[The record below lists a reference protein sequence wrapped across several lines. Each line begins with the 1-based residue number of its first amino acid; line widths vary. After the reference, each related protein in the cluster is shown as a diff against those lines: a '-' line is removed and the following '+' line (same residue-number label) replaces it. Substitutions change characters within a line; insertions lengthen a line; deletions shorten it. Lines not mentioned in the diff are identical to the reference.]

1 MIFACFVRIPRSE
14 AGSRVSTK
22 THPDDPRTS
31 LPPSVVILGNDA
43 QLAARPATPVQ
54 LAHAC
59 LAAGYRAA
67 VPGSWGDELIA
78 AATIQ
83 ALTTHDVR
91 PAIQCVCPHVARR
104 VLAVGSDLSP
114 YLVSLVAPPVAA
126 ARYVRQHS
134 PSGVRITYVGR
145 CPAASDDSID
155 ARLTPEELLAQ
166 LAERG
171 IRLAEQPTV
180 FESVIP
186 PDRRRHRSQPGGL
199 PTPDALWSSD
209 QPTTVEVISDDDLV
223 SEIAEKVLAATNS
236 LLDLAPSVGCAC
248 AGARAGA
255 LTHRARA
262 DVVALEPPRAWA
274 PVVDEQ
280 FAVGLELPLPAAARS
295 PFDIIA
301 PPPADVEHE
310 WEPFETVEV
319 EPEPPVPVA
328 EPATRRPRFS
338 PPGIEIPTA
347 APPSRRRPSGSPG
360 RVVPGSMPVGSD
372 QEGRVLPRAYVARR
386 RSPRGGVPVV
396 SDTVSRGGPTAP
408 TPTSATPA
416 AGESKHPG
424 SSAPPRDEARAK
436 PFTGH
441 GVEPIVAPRLEPP
454 AQGQSGEPAA
464 ELSRAEQPMRPA
476 SIEPPRHTSFGR
488 GKPQP
493 PLAEQTATVQP
504 AHARSS
510 EVSAMEQARSA
521 QRAARPILARQTAR
535 SDHEVPPPFPL
546 PAVAP
551 GPPATKPSDA
561 ELPIAQSV
569 EPVRG
574 SNGSRAGILAPTL
587 PVLVDQVRRTT
598 ERVSGGVRA
607 LVARSPRTT
616 IAAALTAVVLL
627 SVAIGYAAG
636 NRSADRATSGEAGG
650 QLDVQ
655 RFPADTGAAPDSLP
669 AGAARRDSMAR
680 RAAATPAR
688 RSTTGVRRPTR
699 TGGRGSAAAPAP
711 TEPAAKGPAVVDST
725 ATPPDSTRPPAA
737 GGRDS
742 AAALPPLD
750 SAAGRASAA
759 AASKAPTDSAERDA
773 LRLELE
779 RRRARLDSIAR
790 RVQEIKPDQ
799 R

>member
-1 MIFACFVRIPRSE
+1 M
-14 AGSRVSTK
+14 K

-78 AATIQ
+78 SATIQ
-83 ALTTHDVR
+83 ALTTHTVR

-171 IRLAEQPTV
+171 IRVAEQPTV

-199 PTPDALWSSD
+199 PSPDELWSGD
-209 QPTTVEVISDDDLV
+209 QPTTVEVISDEDLA

-255 LTHRARA
+255 LTHSARA
-262 DVVALEPPRAWA
+262 DVVALEPPRASA

-301 PPPADVEHE
+301 PPPADVDQQ
-310 WEPFETVEV
+310 WEPLEAVEL

-328 EPATRRPRFS
+328 ETAARRPRFS
-338 PPGIEIPTA
+338 PPGIEVPPA
-347 APPSRRRPSGSPG
+347 ALPSRRRPSGSTG

-386 RSPRGGVPVV
+386 RSPRGGVPMV
-396 SDTVSRGGPTAP
+396 SDTVSRGGPTTP
-408 TPTSATPA
+408 TPASATPA
-416 AGESKHPG
+416 AGESQHKG
-424 SSAPPRDEARAK
+424 SAAPPRDEARAK
-436 PFTGH
+436 PFAGH
-441 GVEPIVAPRLEPP
+441 AVEPTAAPRVEPP
-454 AQGQSGEPAA
+454 AQGQSGEPMA
-464 ELSRAEQPMRPA
+464 ESSRAEQPTRPA

-488 GKPQP
+488 GRPQP
-493 PLAEQTATVQP
+493 PAVEQTAAMQP
-504 AHARSS
+504 AHDRSS
-510 EVSAMEQARSA
+510 GVSEVEQPRTTHWTA
-521 QRAARPILARQTAR
+521 QPILARQTAR
-535 SDHEVPPPFPL
+535 SDHEIPQPFPL

-551 GPPATKPSDA
+551 ETPSTRPSDA

-569 EPVRG
+569 EPVRA
-574 SNGSRAGILAPTL
+574 NGSRAGILAPTL

-607 LVARSPRTT
+607 LVARSPRTA
-616 IAAALTAVVLL
+616 IVAALTAVVLL

-636 NRSADRATSGEAGG
+636 NRSTDRATSGEAGG

-655 RFPADTGAAPDSLP
+655 RFPADTGADPDSLR
-669 AGAARRDSMAR
+669 AGAARRDSIAR
-680 RAAATPAR
+680 RAAAAPAR
-688 RSTTGVRRPTR
+688 RTTGVRRPAR
-699 TGGRGSAAAPAP
+699 TGGRSGAAA
-711 TEPAAKGPAVVDST
+711 TEPAAKGPAVIDST
-725 ATPPDSTRPPAA
+725 ATPPDSARPPAA
-737 GGRDS
+737 SGRDS
-742 AAALPPLD
+742 AAAIPPLD

-759 AASKAPTDSAERDA
+759 SKPPADSAEREA

-779 RRRARLDSIAR
+779 RHRARLDSIAR